1 MQITF
6 DFWSGE
12 GASLANVSARRL
24 EKDLNIF
31 VRKSRVRKLKDDKK
45 LPGAR
50 AIGGVALSFV
60 VAFVGLA
67 YLGGGNRRD

>member
-24 EKDLNIF
+24 EKDLSIF
-31 VRKSRVRKLKDDKK
+31 VRKSRVRKLKNDK
-45 LPGAR
+45 
-50 AIGGVALSFV
+50 SCQEHEQ
-60 VAFVGLA
+60 
-67 YLGGGNRRD
+67 